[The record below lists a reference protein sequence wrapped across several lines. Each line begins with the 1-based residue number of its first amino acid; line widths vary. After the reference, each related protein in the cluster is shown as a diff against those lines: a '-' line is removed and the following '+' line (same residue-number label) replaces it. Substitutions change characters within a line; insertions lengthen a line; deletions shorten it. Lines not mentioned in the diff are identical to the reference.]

1 MTSSAFEEHI
11 QYAFEVFCKK
21 VLKNK
26 ARNLHRKLNT
36 QEGREI
42 TMSSLPTENIAEQ
55 SYEDEYKFS
64 EPALLGKAIVYLDDP
79 PLKVA
84 LASLPPKYKEVLLLF
99 YFMGFS
105 DKEIGDQLGVPAST
119 VNKRRRT
126 ALRKL
131 KEKMGK

>member
-26 ARNLHRKLNT
+26 ARNLHRKLNS

-42 TMSSLPTENIAEQ
+42 TMSSLPTENTAEQ
-55 SYEDEYKFS
+55 SYEDKYKFS

-99 YFMGFS
+99 YFMGFN